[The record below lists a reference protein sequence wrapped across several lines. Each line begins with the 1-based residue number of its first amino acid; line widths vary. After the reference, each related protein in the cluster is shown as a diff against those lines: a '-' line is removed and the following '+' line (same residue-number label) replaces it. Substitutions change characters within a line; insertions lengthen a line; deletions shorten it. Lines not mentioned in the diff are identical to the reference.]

1 MNKRVLTV
9 IISII
14 AILTISVSMMMLFA
28 SMKEEQPRVEKEEM
42 KKYIKVESIKYSTLS
57 SSVEAHGRLESRQ
70 YIDLSAEVQGKILS
84 GKISLKKGQSFKK
97 GDLLM
102 KIYSEEFILALQSK
116 KSRFLNSIA
125 NLLPDLKIDYPNI
138 YEEWSDFFVAIK
150 MDKPLPE
157 IPETKTKQEKIFLAS
172 RNILSDYFSIK
183 SDEIRLQKYSIYAPF
198 NGSYTD
204 VFAETGAIASPG
216 IRLATII
223 RTDELELEVPLE
235 IENAKWV
242 RVGQEVEV
250 IAANHKLPWKGKVV
264 RKANYV
270 DPTTQSVSIFIKIVN
285 NKNLL
290 LKGQYLKARFTGIEM
305 ENVMEIQR
313 SYVNNNDEVFTIE
326 DNKLKK
332 RKINVH
338 KINEKTLLFSGL
350 EEGLKIVAEALV
362 NPIEGTEYEIIN

>member
-183 SDEIRLQKYSIYAPF
+183 SDEIRLQIF
-198 NGSYTD
+198 N
-204 VFAETGAIASPG
+204 
-216 IRLATII
+216 LCTI
-223 RTDELELEVPLE
+223 
-235 IENAKWV
+235 
-242 RVGQEVEV
+242 
-250 IAANHKLPWKGKVV
+250 
-264 RKANYV
+264 
-270 DPTTQSVSIFIKIVN
+270 
-285 NKNLL
+285 
-290 LKGQYLKARFTGIEM
+290 
-305 ENVMEIQR
+305 
-313 SYVNNNDEVFTIE
+313 
-326 DNKLKK
+326 
-332 RKINVH
+332 
-338 KINEKTLLFSGL
+338 
-350 EEGLKIVAEALV
+350 
-362 NPIEGTEYEIIN
+362 

>member
-1 MNKRVLTV
+1 VTK
-9 IISII
+9 
-14 AILTISVSMMMLFA
+14 
-28 SMKEEQPRVEKEEM
+28 
-42 KKYIKVESIKYSTLS
+42 
-57 SSVEAHGRLESRQ
+57 
-70 YIDLSAEVQGKILS
+70 
-84 GKISLKKGQSFKK
+84 
-97 GDLLM
+97 
-102 KIYSEEFILALQSK
+102 
-116 KSRFLNSIA
+116 
-125 NLLPDLKIDYPNI
+125 
-138 YEEWSDFFVAIK
+138 SDF
-150 MDKPLPE
+150 
-157 IPETKTKQEKIFLAS
+157 
-172 RNILSDYFSIK
+172 
-183 SDEIRLQKYSIYAPF
+183 KYSIYAPF